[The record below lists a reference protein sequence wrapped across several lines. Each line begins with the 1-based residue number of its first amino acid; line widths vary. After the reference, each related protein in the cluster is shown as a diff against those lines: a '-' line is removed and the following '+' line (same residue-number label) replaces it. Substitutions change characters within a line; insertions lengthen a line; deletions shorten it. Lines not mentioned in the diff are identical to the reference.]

1 MAITA
6 WPDDISLGQAVQ
18 CAVCRQELLLKDA
31 AAGALYAD
39 GRQAFA
45 CNSHFWDSPKLIR
58 GWAEFVDE
66 QYRLFRKRNIAAT
79 YLPGGD
85 DAFALF

>member
-1 MAITA
+1 MAVTA
-6 WPDDISLGQAVQ
+6 WPEGINLGRAVQ
-18 CAVCRQELLLKDA
+18 CVICHQELLLKDA

-45 CNSHFWDSPKLIR
+45 CNSHFWDVPKLIC
-58 GWAEFVDE
+58 GWAEFTDK
-66 QYRLFRKRNIAAT
+66 QYRLFWKRDIAAA

-85 DAFALF
+85 DASTLY